1 VHRLLRQQL
10 GKERASRAPSAAAWS
25 DFLAQVDAAYAA
37 NEAERG
43 ELERAVETLSALLAR
58 HRKELA
64 AQAQAGEQVRAGKAT
79 AARAAARARAESRL
93 ALLELDAGLRVRKI
107 NAAAGKLLGCERKQV
122 RGEPVFALLEPLE
135 GERLAAAWVQ
145 ALSRGE
151 PVAETLACTARDGR
165 ALAVQWV
172 CLPLLRASGELAR
185 VRLLLRDETARV
197 EAHEALRERE
207 EQSAAALAA
216 CGDVVLDWS
225 LTKGTLRLPPSFAR
239 ALGLAAAPG
248 TGATTGKPADWFDR
262 VHPEDLPGLRA
273 ALEALFK
280 ARTQAVSYEHRLR
293 KADGSWVWYCARGT
307 ATRDA
312 AGVAIRFCGLLT
324 DVGQQHLLI
333 ERMAHDARHDALTG
347 LPNRTLF
354 LDLVR
359 HSFDRTKRHKEYRFA
374 LLFIDIDRFKQVND
388 ALGHAAGDDL
398 LIQITRRL
406 TGCLREGD
414 RLARHAGDEFTMWLD
429 DVHSAADALRVAARV
444 HEAMA
449 QPFDLGGS
457 RVQSSASV
465 GVALGSSRYEQA
477 EHVLRDADLAMY
489 RAKAQGSGRTVLF
502 EDAAPERP
510 QPAAD
515 PLEADLRRA
524 LQAQEL
530 HLLYQPIVDVA
541 SGRILGFE
549 AFARWQH
556 PRLGPVAPT
565 TFLATA
571 IEGGLMVGLDQWV
584 LRTAGRQ
591 LKAWRKESPGA
602 AGLTLSVNLSQQ
614 LFEQKDLAGQLGR
627 LLREMEL
634 GPGDLNLDISESTL
648 GAGAAITGSFAE
660 LRGRGV
666 GLHVDGFGGRSW
678 LGNLQLAELDSVK
691 LDRSFFASGKTER
704 LALRGVVAM
713 AKDLGKHV
721 IAAGVETAEQ
731 LGWVRDAGCD
741 QAQGYY
747 FSTPVDGTK
756 VSALLRSFPRA

>member
-1 VHRLLRQQL
+1 MQRLLRQQL

-25 DFLAQVDAAYAA
+25 DFLAQVDAAYSASA
-37 NEAERG
+37 AERG

-58 HRKELA
+58 HRKEQE
-64 AQAQAGEQVRAGKAT
+64 AQSQAGEQVRAGRAS
-79 AARAAARARAESRL
+79 AARAGARARSESRL
-93 ALLELDAGLRVRKI
+93 ALLELDASLRVRKI
-107 NAAAGKLLGCERKQV
+107 NAAAAKLLGCERKQV

-135 GERLAAAWVQ
+135 GERLAASWVQ

-172 CLPLLRASGELAR
+172 CLPLLRASGDLAR

-207 EQSAAALAA
+207 EQLAAALAA

-239 ALGLAAAPG
+239 ALGLAASPH
-248 TGATTGKPADWFDR
+248 TGKPADWFDR

-280 ARTQAVSYEHRLR
+280 GRTQALAHEHRLR
-293 KADGSWVWYCARGT
+293 KADGSWVWYAARGS

-312 AGVAIRFCGLLT
+312 GGVAIRFCGLLT
-324 DVGQQHLLI
+324 DVGQQHLLV

-388 ALGHAAGDDL
+388 AHGHAAGDDL
-398 LIQITRRL
+398 LVQISRRL

-429 DVHSAADALRVAARV
+429 DVHAAADALRVAARV

-449 QPFDLGGS
+449 QPFELGGA

-465 GVALGSSRYEQA
+465 GVALGSARDEQA

-489 RAKAQGSGRTVLF
+489 RAKSQGTGRTVLF
-502 EDAAPERP
+502 EEAAAAAHP
-510 QPAAD
+510 QKASD

-556 PRLGPVAPT
+556 PRLGLVAPT
-565 TFLATA
+565 TFLAA
-571 IEGGLMVGLDQWV
+571 AVEGGLMVALDQWV
-584 LRTAGRQ
+584 LRTAGKQ
-591 LKAWRKESPGA
+591 LKAWKKESAGA
-602 AGLTLSVNLSQQ
+602 ANLTLSVNLSQQ

-634 GPGDLNLDISESTL
+634 GPGDLNLDISEGTL
-648 GAGAAITGSFAE
+648 GSGAAVTGSLAE

-678 LGNLQLAELDSVK
+678 LGNLQVAELDSVK

-721 IAAGVETAEQ
+721 IAEGVETAEQ
-731 LGWVRDAGCD
+731 LGWVREAGCD

-747 FSTPVDGTK
+747 FSTPVDGSK
-756 VSALLRSFPRA
+756 VGALLESFPRA